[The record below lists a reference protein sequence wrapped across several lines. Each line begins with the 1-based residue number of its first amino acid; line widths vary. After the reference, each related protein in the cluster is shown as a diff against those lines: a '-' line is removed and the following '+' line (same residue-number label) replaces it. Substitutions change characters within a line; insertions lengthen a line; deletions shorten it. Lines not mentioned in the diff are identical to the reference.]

1 MLRQSVEAREVRWG
15 REPLLV
21 VRSAVFIHLQDENP
35 GGNDE
40 AREVNDEGNDALLEG
55 VIYQEFGK
63 IGAGEDRDLTAC
75 VFEVGGNGLFL
86 MTFVLG
92 NEDVAEYGGACG
104 GRDAENDVR

>member
-21 VRSAVFIHLQDENP
+21 VQSAVFVCLQDENP
-35 GGNDE
+35 GGNNV
-40 AREVNDEGNDALLEG
+40 AREVDDEGNVALPEG

-63 IGAGEDRDLTAC
+63 IGAGEDHDLTAC
-75 VFEVGGNGLFL
+75 IFEVGGNGLFL

-92 NEDVAEYGGACG
+92 NEDVAKYGGACG
-104 GRDAENDVR
+104 GRDAENNVR

>member
-1 MLRQSVEAREVRWG
+1 VLRQSVEAREVQWG

-21 VRSAVFIHLQDENP
+21 VQSAVFVCLQDENP
-35 GGNDE
+35 GGNDV

-86 MTFVLG
+86 MTFVLE
-92 NEDVAEYGGACG
+92 NEDVAKYGGACG

>member
-1 MLRQSVEAREVRWG
+1 VGQGATLGCA
-15 REPLLV
+15 
-21 VRSAVFIHLQDENP
+21 SAVFVCLQDENP
-35 GGNDE
+35 GGNDVAWE
-40 AREVNDEGNDALLEG
+40 ANDEENIALLEG

-63 IGAGEDRDLTAC
+63 IGAGEDCDLTAC

-92 NEDVAEYGGACG
+92 NEDVAKYGGACG